1 MSARKRKIGLF
12 DGTRPKQRA
21 RTLYPCLYPKHIQ
34 SRQQCRQR
42 HEYRCP
48 QFAKPPQ
55 AYRRQT
61 NQRYGD
67 GGFTQIMKQQR
78 NRKKPLSRLFV
89 NDKHQWTFECKTSAI
104 CQMGGD
110 INRKRQKYHNGSL
123 YKTAEKK
130 KKIRHKS
137 VKKSGLNQIS
147 DKQAAFAIKKD
158 ELIVFG
164 INF

>member
-1 MSARKRKIGLF
+1 MPARKRKIGLF
-12 DGTRPKQRA
+12 NGTRPKQRA

-42 HEYRCP
+42 HKYRCP
-48 QFAKPPQ
+48 QFVKPPQ

-61 NQRYGD
+61 DQRYGD

-78 NRKKPLSRLFV
+78 NRKKPLSRLLV
-89 NDKHQWTFECKTSAI
+89 NDKHQRTFECKTPAI
-104 CQMGGD
+104 CQIGTD

-137 VKKSGLNQIS
+137 VKKIRFESNIRQTNRVRNQEGRTDS
-147 DKQAAFAIKKD
+147 
-158 ELIVFG
+158 LWH
-164 INF
+164 

>member
-1 MSARKRKIGLF
+1 MSAWKRKIDLF
-12 DGTRPKQRA
+12 DGARPKQRA

-61 NQRYGD
+61 DQRYGD

-78 NRKKPLSRLFV
+78 NRKKPLSCLFV
-89 NDKHQWTFECKTSAI
+89 NDKHQRTFRMQNSRHLPDGRRYKQKEAKIPQWQVCTKR
-104 CQMGGD
+104 
-110 INRKRQKYHNGSL
+110 RKKR
-123 YKTAEKK
+123 
-130 KKIRHKS
+130 
-137 VKKSGLNQIS
+137 KKSGINQ
-147 DKQAAFAIKKD
+147 
-158 ELIVFG
+158 
-164 INF
+164 